1 MKTIYL
7 LRHAKS
13 SWDNPELD
21 DFDRPLAKR
30 GMKSSNKIGKY
41 LKKNKFIPDIVYYS
55 TAIRAKQTWDW
66 VNRIIKKKKNIIYK
80 DNLYMANSADFMNIV
95 KKTNNKH
102 KSLMIISHNPGI
114 ENFALELI
122 KNKKNN
128 KYKSIS
134 FKYPTAGLAIIK
146 FKSVVN
152 WSKIKY
158 ENGDIYVFIKPRDL
172 QS

>member
-13 SWDNPELD
+13 SWDNPQLD

-66 VNRIIKKKKNIIYK
+66 VNRIIKKKKKYNIQ
-80 DNLYMANSADFMNIV
+80 
-95 KKTNNKH
+95 
-102 KSLMIISHNPGI
+102 
-114 ENFALELI
+114 
-122 KNKKNN
+122 
-128 KYKSIS
+128 
-134 FKYPTAGLAIIK
+134 
-146 FKSVVN
+146 
-152 WSKIKY
+152 
-158 ENGDIYVFIKPRDL
+158 R
-172 QS
+172 